1 MRKILFRTILI
12 LSVFAA
18 CFVSSS
24 FCARVSY
31 ATEADDDEKK
41 DEEKK
46 SDETK
51 AEIKD
56 GDSGTIDTSSKSSL
70 QNTIDQAKKN
80 AAAAQSAL
88 AEENKKINS
97 LSKQEETLTAEEEEA
112 ENRLAE
118 IIEELTSLQMQLEEI
133 TEEIEQTKRDLAAAE
148 DEAERQYQ
156 MMKLRIAYMYE
167 QSEVDQFAAL
177 LNKGSF
183 KDILNALQ
191 YMNSVYD
198 YDRNLLDEYEATVQE
213 ITCLKIDLEN
223 EKMELE
229 EVEAAYEA
237 QEKELEI
244 AIAELQTKIAN
255 VDAAINNAAKKA
267 KAYEATI
274 AAENAKIKKAV
285 QEQAKLEEAER
296 KTSGKTGSSSD
307 SKTSGESKNP
317 GKVTGISGSSLVDY
331 ACQFVGNPYVFGG
344 NSLTGGT
351 DCSGFVNL
359 VFGHFG
365 VGVARSSY
373 SLQHAGSEVS
383 YDSAQPGDI
392 VCYPGHVAI
401 YMGGGKIVHA
411 KNSNCGIV
419 TDSILYSSK
428 GIITIRRVL

>member
-1 MRKILFRTILI
+1 MKKHLIRTILYI
-12 LSVFAA
+12 FLVAA
-18 CFVSSS
+18 S
-24 FCARVSY
+24 FTGVGFNYRVSF
-31 ATEADDDEKK
+31 ATET
-41 DEEKK
+41 DEEKT
-46 SDETK
+46 DDTK

-56 GDSGTIDTSSKSSL
+56 GDSETTDTSSKSAL
-70 QNTIDQAKKN
+70 QKTIDQAKKN
-80 AAAAQSAL
+80 ATAAQSAL
-88 AEENKKINS
+88 DEENKKISS

-112 ENRLAE
+112 ENQLTE
-118 IIEELTSLQMQLEEI
+118 IIEELTRLQMQLEEI
-133 TEEIEQTKRDLAAAE
+133 TAEIEQTKKDLAAAE
-148 DEAERQYQ
+148 EEAERQYQ

-167 QSEVDQFAAL
+167 QSDVDQVAAL

-183 KDILNALQ
+183 KDMLNALQ

-213 ITCLKIDLEN
+213 ITNLKMDLEN
-223 EKMELE
+223 EKAELE
-229 EVEAAYEA
+229 EVEEAYEE
-237 QEKELEI
+237 QEKELEV
-244 AIAELQTKIAN
+244 AIAELQKKIQN
-255 VDAAINNAAKKA
+255 VDAAISNATKKA

-285 QEQAKLEEAER
+285 QEQAKLEESER
-296 KTSGKTGSSSD
+296 KTSSSSTTT
-307 SKTSGESKNP
+307 SSGETKNP
-317 GKVTGISGSSLVDY
+317 SKVTNVSGSSVVDY

-344 NSLTGGT
+344 NSLTNGT

-365 VGVARSSY
+365 IGVARSSY

>member
-1 MRKILFRTILI
+1 MKIYLIRAIL
-12 LSVFAA
+12 LCTVFAA
-18 CFVSSS
+18 SLVCGSTSL
-24 FCARVSY
+24 RVSY
-31 ATEADDDEKK
+31 ATE
-41 DEEKK
+41 EEKTEEK

-51 AEIKD
+51 AEITD
-56 GDSGTIDTSSKSSL
+56 GESTTTDTSKKTSL

-88 AEENKKINS
+88 DEENKKINS

-112 ENRLAE
+112 ENHLAE
-118 IIEELTSLQMQLEEI
+118 IIEELTSLQMQLDEI
-133 TEEIEQTKRDLAAAE
+133 AEEIEQTKRDLAEAE

-167 QSEVDQFAAL
+167 QSDVDQIAAL

-183 KDILNALQ
+183 KDMLNALQ

-198 YDRNLLDEYEATVQE
+198 YDRNLLDEYEATVQQ
-213 ITCLKIDLEN
+213 ITNLKMDLEN
-223 EKMELE
+223 EKAELE

-237 QEKELEI
+237 EEKELEI
-244 AIAELQTKIAN
+244 AIADLQTKIKN
-255 VDAAINNAAKKA
+255 IDAAINNAAKKA

-285 QEQAKLEEAER
+285 QEQAKLEEAG
-296 KTSGKTGSSSD
+296 KTSSNSSD
-307 SKTSGESKNP
+307 KKTSSGESKNP
-317 GKVTGISGSSLVDY
+317 SKVTGVSGSSVVDY

-359 VFGHFG
+359 IMGHFG
-365 VGVARSSY
+365 VGVPRSSY
-373 SLQHAGSEVS
+373 ALQSAGSEVS

>member
-1 MRKILFRTILI
+1 MKKILIRAIL
-12 LSVFAA
+12 LCTVFTASLVCGSA
-18 CFVSSS
+18 SL
-24 FCARVSY
+24 RVSY
-31 ATEADDDEKK
+31 ATEA
-41 DEEKK
+41 EEKTEESEK
-46 SDETK
+46 TDETK
-51 AEIKD
+51 AEITD
-56 GDSGTIDTSSKSSL
+56 GESTTTDTSKKSSL

-88 AEENKKINS
+88 AEENKKISS

-112 ENRLAE
+112 ENHLAE
-118 IIEELTSLQMQLEEI
+118 IIEELTSLQMQLDEI
-133 TEEIEQTKRDLAAAE
+133 TEEIEQTKRDLAEAE

-167 QSEVDQFAAL
+167 QSDVDQIAAL

-183 KDILNALQ
+183 KDMLNAIQ

-198 YDRNLLDEYEATVQE
+198 YDRNLLDEYEATVKQ
-213 ITCLKIDLEN
+213 ITNLKMDLEN
-223 EKMELE
+223 EKAELE

-237 QEKELEI
+237 EEKELEI
-244 AIAELQTKIAN
+244 AIADLQTKIQN
-255 VDAAINNAAKKA
+255 VDAAINNAAKRA

-285 QEQAKLEEAER
+285 QEQAKLEEAG
-296 KTSGKTGSSSD
+296 KTSGSSGDKKTS
-307 SKTSGESKNP
+307 SGESKNP
-317 GKVTGISGSSLVDY
+317 GKVTGVSGSSVVDY

-359 VFGHFG
+359 VMGHFG
-365 VGVARSSY
+365 VGVPRSSY
-373 SLQHAGSEVS
+373 ALQGAGSEVS
-383 YDSAQPGDI
+383 FDSAQPGDI

>member
-1 MRKILFRTILI
+1 MRRILIRTILFCTI
-12 LSVFAA
+12 FAA
-18 CFVSSS
+18 SLACGSISL
-24 FCARVSY
+24 RVSY
-31 ATEADDDEKK
+31 ATEA
-41 DEEKK
+41 EEKTDGGD

-51 AEIKD
+51 AEITE
-56 GDSGTIDTSSKSSL
+56 GENTSTDTSKKSNL

-88 AEENKKINS
+88 DEENKKINS

-112 ENRLAE
+112 ENHLAE
-118 IIEELTSLQMQLEEI
+118 IIEKLTSLQMQLDEI
-133 TEEIEQTKRDLAAAE
+133 TDEIEQTKRDLAEAE
-148 DEAERQYQ
+148 DEAKRQYQ

-167 QSEVDQFAAL
+167 QSDVDQITAL

-183 KDILNALQ
+183 KDMLNALR

-198 YDRNLLDEYEATVQE
+198 YDRNLLDEYEATVQQ
-213 ITCLKIDLEN
+213 ITNLKMDLEN
-223 EKMELE
+223 EKSELE

-237 QEKELEI
+237 EEKELEI
-244 AIAELQTKIAN
+244 AIADLQTKIKN
-255 VDAAINNAAKKA
+255 VDAAINNAAKRA

-285 QEQAKLEEAER
+285 QEQAKLEEAG
-296 KTSGKTGSSSD
+296 KTSSSSSD
-307 SKTSGESKNP
+307 KKTSSGESKNP
-317 GKVTGISGSSLVDY
+317 SKVTGVSGSAVVDY

-359 VFGHFG
+359 IMGHFG
-365 VGVARSSY
+365 VGVPRSSY
-373 SLQHAGSEVS
+373 ALQSAGSEVS

>member
-1 MRKILFRTILI
+1 MIQPQLKENTNLKILKLNENCIEFECETTEPAIILI
-12 LSVFAA
+12 TDNYEIKTLYNKLFKKEVLERFL
-18 CFVSSS
+18 
-24 FCARVSY
+24 RY
-31 ATEADDDEKK
+31 AVVDTM
-41 DEEKK
+41 

-88 AEENKKINS
+88 AEENKKISS
-97 LSKQEETLTAEEEEA
+97 LSKEETLTAEAEEA
-112 ENRLAE
+112 DNRLPE

-274 AAENAKIKKAV
+274 AAENAKIGGWGEGFDPFYGAPVILIVLADKNIATYKYDGSLVMGNLMNAAESLGVNSIWIHRAKEEFESDFGKKIL
-285 QEQAKLEEAER
+285 EKL
-296 KTSGKTGSSSD
+296 
-307 SKTSGESKNP
+307 
-317 GKVTGISGSSLVDY
+317 GISGDY
-331 ACQFVGNPYVFGG
+331 EGIGHCALGYASKEPNEAAPRKDGYV
-344 NSLTGGT
+344 
-351 DCSGFVNL
+351 
-359 VFGHFG
+359 
-365 VGVARSSY
+365 Y
-373 SLQHAGSEVS
+373 
-383 YDSAQPGDI
+383 YI
-392 VCYPGHVAI
+392 
-401 YMGGGKIVHA
+401 K
-411 KNSNCGIV
+411 
-419 TDSILYSSK
+419 
-428 GIITIRRVL
+428 